1 MTHDDGH
8 DHEAHEHDGHEHDGH
23 EHVHT
28 FDWQGELEAMR
39 QAAKHYYEHQ
49 FDWKGQAPPPG
60 FEGPRFYPASTDW
73 RLTARLDRTAP
84 GAGDH
89 VTLATSTGQLREMAI
104 AGDLVFDA
112 AGSEHRLAAFIS
124 HDPEGYETLF
134 VPFRDATSGT
144 ETYGAGRYVD
154 IPYDDESDEV
164 ELDFNFAY
172 NPSCVFSAA
181 YDCPY
186 PPPRNRLEIPVR
198 AGEMLPVDTP
208 PAS

>member
-1 MTHDDGH
+1 MTHDGH
-8 DHEAHEHDGHEHDGH
+8 DQDAHEHDGQEHDPH

-28 FDWQGELEAMR
+28 FDWRGELEAMR

-49 FDWKGQAPPPG
+49 FDWKGQGPPPG
-60 FEGPRFYPASTDW
+60 FDGPRFYAASTDW
-73 RLTARLDRTAP
+73 RLLAKLDRNAP

-89 VTLATSTGQLREMAI
+89 VTLATSTGKLREMVV

-112 AGSEHRLAAFIS
+112 GGSAQRLTSFLT
-124 HDPEGYETLF
+124 HDAEGYEMLF

-144 ETYGAGRYVD
+144 ETYGAGRYID
-154 IPYDDESDEV
+154 APYDEEADEV

-172 NPSCVFSAA
+172 NPSCAFSPA

-186 PPPRNRLEIPVR
+186 PPPRNKLTIEVR
-198 AGEMLPVDTP
+198 AGEMLPFEKRP
-208 PAS
+208 